1 MIKKVKQFRFF
12 GDSNLIFNSN
22 DQEQQ
27 TYHQMD
33 DNQPDGLSSND
44 LMSGEI
50 FKSFLPIIQLGVQT
64 LPGVKFHLNT
74 NLDPIIVGSSGIYE
88 LDLTDSSV
96 KITYISFEQ
105 KSLELINNSPDGYL
119 IIDIVY
125 QEE

>member
-12 GDSNLIFNSN
+12 GDANLNFNSS
-22 DQEQQ
+22 DQESLV
-27 TYHQMD
+27 YHQMD
-33 DNQPDGLSSND
+33 QNQPENLNSND
-44 LMSGEI
+44 LMSGEA
-50 FKSFLPIIQLGVQT
+50 FDSAKPIIQLGIQT
-64 LPGVKFHLNT
+64 LPGVKVYINS
-74 NLDPIIVGSSGIYE
+74 NLDPVIVGASGIYE

-96 KITYISFEQ
+96 KIVDLKFEQ